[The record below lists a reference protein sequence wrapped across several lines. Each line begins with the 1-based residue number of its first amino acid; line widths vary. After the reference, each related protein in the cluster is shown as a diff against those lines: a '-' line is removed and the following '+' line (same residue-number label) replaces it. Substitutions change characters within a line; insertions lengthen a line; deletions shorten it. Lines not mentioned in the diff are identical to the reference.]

1 MDQKNMYVM
10 FDLIKSAIFD
20 VKIPNEKIP
29 ELTEDDKKEIIVESK
44 KHDSLHLVSYGLYI
58 NGLLDPQSKFFER
71 AQQIQATAMYR
82 CSLIELVLEKVCTGF
97 EDEKISFMPLK
108 GSVIREHYREGWLRT
123 SSDID
128 ILVKNDDVDRAI
140 SFLTDKCGFTYH
152 HKDVYDH
159 SLFSPEGVHLELHFN
174 LIGDYVSDESF
185 KVAKRVWETAELT
198 EGYNYWYR
206 MSDEMFYYFHIT
218 HMAKHFVTGGCG
230 IKPFI
235 DMLILE
241 KMGMGNAEKRE
252 ALLVEGKLIKFE
264 QNAKKLY
271 KVWFWGDEH
280 TETTRQMQEYVLFG
294 GVYGN
299 KEAKIKIN
307 LNKRGGKIKYI
318 FSRIFMPYSLMKW
331 KYPILEK
338 HKYLFPLYSVRRWF
352 EFFSKERRQRS
363 MQEFEV
369 CTSVSEE
376 QANTLQACLRELG
389 L

>member
-1 MDQKNMYVM
+1 
-10 FDLIKSAIFD
+10 
-20 VKIPNEKIP
+20 
-29 ELTEDDKKEIIVESK
+29 
-44 KHDSLHLVSYGLYI
+44 
-58 NGLLDPQSKFFER
+58 
-71 AQQIQATAMYR
+71 
-82 CSLIELVLEKVCTGF
+82 
-97 EDEKISFMPLK
+97 
-108 GSVIREHYREGWLRT
+108 
-123 SSDID
+123 
-128 ILVKNDDVDRAI
+128 
-140 SFLTDKCGFTYH
+140 
-152 HKDVYDH
+152 VYDH